1 MAKSELEEK
10 VVDYIQDAH
19 AMEDNIVLM
28 LNSMIMS
35 TSDKSMQRMLQ
46 RHLEETRQHAQRLQ
60 ERLQALGE
68 GSSVRKETQNLP
80 ATLLKGMVDQVRSD
94 KAGKNARDGFVTE
107 HLEIAAYEMLERL
120 ADRAGDK
127 ETAAV
132 ARRNRRDEE
141 AMARRIG
148 STWDKVVDLTLTEA
162 GIKAPARATS
172 RRDGTA
178 RSSTRSTATRSRRAS
193 TGARSGSSR
202 SRTSSGRR
210 TTSATSRGRTTT
222 GNRSRGSTRRSTS

>member
-1 MAKSELEEK
+1 VAKSELEEK
-10 VVDYIQDAH
+10 VVDYVQDAH

-35 TSDKSMQRMLQ
+35 TSDRSTQRVLQ
-46 RHLEETRQHAQRLQ
+46 RHLEETRQHAQRLH

-80 ATLLKGMVDQVRSD
+80 ATLLKGMVDQVRTD

-107 HLEIAAYEMLERL
+107 HLEIAAYELLERM

-141 AMARRIG
+141 AMARRIE
-148 STWDKVVDLTLTEA
+148 SNWDKVVDLSLAEA
-162 GIKAPARATS
+162 GIKVPRRSTG
-172 RRDGTA
+172 RDGA
-178 RSSTRSTATRSRRAS
+178 ARSRRAAGS
-193 TGARSGSSR
+193 ASGRTASRARG
-202 SRTSSGRR
+202 SRTSRTRPSSTGRR
-210 TTSATSRGRTTT
+210 SASARP
-222 GNRSRGSTRRSTS
+222 RSTG